1 MEVDQEQITIAGA
14 ARQCLISFG
23 QCLQQ
28 SVSVHPR
35 GVSLVE
41 DQFARFSLWTSS
53 TGVFAPNR
61 ASMDHRL
68 REAPDIQE
76 VVAGLLEALDDH
88 IQNCRYMLIC
98 WILMN

>member
-1 MEVDQEQITIAGA
+1 
-14 ARQCLISFG
+14 
-23 QCLQQ
+23 
-28 SVSVHPR
+28 
-35 GVSLVE
+35 
-41 DQFARFSLWTSS
+41 
-53 TGVFAPNR
+53 
-61 ASMDHRL
+61 MDHRL